1 MHLGIFAKT
10 FTRPTSAAVF
20 DAVASH
26 GFDLTQFNFSCAG
39 LPNLPKRVEPEMI
52 NRIRGEA
59 EARKIQ
65 IIAISGTFNMIHPD
79 VEQRREGL
87 RGLGVIAEASRQ
99 LRIPYI
105 SLCTGTRD
113 PQDMWHHHPDNQLP
127 EAWRDLRRTMEEALS
142 IAQEFDVTLGIEP
155 EVSNV
160 VDSPQ
165 NGRLLLDEMKS
176 RHLKII
182 FDGANLFPAGTLPQM
197 RRILDEAMHLLGPEI
212 AIAHAKDLDHDG
224 EAGHLAAGKGL
235 LDYEHY
241 LGLLQRAGFKGPLL
255 LHGLAESEVDE
266 SVGFLRAKLAAINF

>member
-10 FTRPTSAAVF
+10 FSRPTLGGVF

-39 LPNLPKRVEPEMI
+39 LPNLPKGVEPESI
-52 NRIRGEA
+52 KNIRKEA
-59 EARKIQ
+59 ETRKIQ
-65 IIAISGTFNMIHPD
+65 IIAMSGTFNMIHPD

-87 RGLGVIAEASRQ
+87 RGLRVIADACRQ

-113 PQDMWHHHPDNQLP
+113 PVDMWHHHPDNQLP
-127 EAWRDLRRTMEEALS
+127 EAWRDLRRTMEEAIS
-142 IAQEFDVTLGIEP
+142 IAQEFNVTLGIEP

-165 NGRLLLDEMKS
+165 KGRLFLDEMKS

-197 RRILDEAMHLLGPEI
+197 RRILAEAVRLLGPDI
-212 AIAHAKDLDHDG
+212 VIAHAKDLDRDG
-224 EAGHLAAGKGL
+224 EAGHLAAGKGV

-241 LGLLQRAGFKGPLL
+241 LGLLQGAGFKGPLL
-255 LHGLAESEVDE
+255 LHGLAESEVDG
-266 SVGFLRAKLAAINF
+266 SVKFLRTKLAAIKP